1 MKLSANHLKR
11 YREIALLLWKYGR
24 SDLVR
29 QMNVDEGIDSARA
42 ETASASET
50 TPEHLADDLEA
61 MGPTFV
67 KLGQVLSGR
76 PDLLPAPYL
85 AALQRLQDSVKPFP
99 YAEVEQIIV
108 TELGARIS
116 KLFSRFDTE
125 PIAAASLGQVH
136 AAALR
141 DGRDVVVKV
150 QRPQIREQIA
160 QDFEVLGEIASFLDE
175 HTETGRR
182 YRFGLLLEE
191 FRLSIQQE
199 LNYEREAQNLVT
211 LGRNLAEFES
221 IYVPQPITDY
231 TTRSVLTMEQ
241 VKGQKITSMSPLTR
255 LEVPGA
261 PLIEEL
267 FRAYL
272 KQVLVDGIFHADPH
286 PGNVFLTTDGRIAL
300 LDLGMVGHTTPQMQ
314 DQLLKLLIAVSESKS
329 EDAAELLIRISQR
342 SEDFDP
348 VEFRR
353 RIGQLLALHNN
364 RGIADI
370 NVGKTMI
377 ELSQHAAD
385 SGLFVPPELTM
396 LGKTL
401 LQLDEVGKVLD
412 PNFNPN
418 ESVRR
423 NVGQLMSQRMLKDA
437 TQGSVIGSALEM
449 KNFLQQVP
457 ARLSHLLDA
466 LANSDVEMRVKW
478 TDAKMIVESIEKV
491 ANRIT
496 AGVVLAA
503 LIIGAALL
511 VRVETTF
518 RIMGYPGLAMIFFLA
533 AGLGGFWL
541 VISTFIRDHRT
552 RKRTPRRLKM
562 TE

>member
-1 MKLSANHLKR
+1 MMKLSANHLKR
-11 YREIALLLWKYGR
+11 YREIALLMWKYGR

-29 QMNVDEGIDSARA
+29 QLNVDDAIDDA
-42 ETASASET
+42 TMASLNSGAT
-50 TPEHLADDLEA
+50 GPEHLADDLEA

-67 KLGQVLSGR
+67 KLGQVLAGR
-76 PDLLPAPYL
+76 PDLLPEPYL
-85 AALQRLQDSVKPFP
+85 KALGRLHDRVKPFP
-99 YAEVEQIIV
+99 YSEVEKIVV
-108 TELGARIS
+108 TELGTRIS
-116 KLFSRFDTE
+116 KLFSRFDPE
-125 PIAAASLGQVH
+125 PLAAASLGQVH

-141 DGRDVVVKV
+141 DGREVVVKV

-160 QDFEVLGEIASFLDE
+160 QDFEVLGEIAAFLDE

-182 YRFGLLLEE
+182 YRLGLLLEE

-211 LGRNLAEFES
+211 LGRNLAEFERV
-221 IYVPQPITDY
+221 YVPQPVVDY

-241 VKGQKITSMSPLTR
+241 VKGQKITAMSPLTR
-255 LEVPGA
+255 TEIPGA

-286 PGNVFLTTDGRIAL
+286 PGNVFLTHDGRIAL

-314 DQLLKLLIAVSESKS
+314 EHLLKLLIAVAEGKS

-342 SEDFDP
+342 SKEFDAI
-348 VEFRR
+348 EFRR
-353 RIGQLLALHNN
+353 RVGQLISVRVNQGLADL
-364 RGIADI
+364 
-370 NVGKTMI
+370 NVGRTML

-385 SGLFVPPELTM
+385 SGLYVPPELTM

-401 LQLDEVGKVLD
+401 LQLDEVGKCLD
-412 PNFNPN
+412 PHFNPN
-418 ESVRR
+418 ESIRR

-437 TQGSVIGSALEM
+437 TQGSVIGSALEL
-449 KNFLQQVP
+449 KHFLSQVP
-457 ARLSHLLDA
+457 SRLSHLLDA
-466 LANSDVEMRVKW
+466 LANSDVEMRIKW
-478 TDAKMIVESIEKV
+478 SDAKMIVESIEKV

-511 VRVETTF
+511 IRVETEF
-518 RIMGYPGLAMIFFLA
+518 RILGYPGLAMIFFLA

-541 VISTFIRDHRT
+541 VISTFIRDHRA
-552 RKRTPRRLKM
+552 RKRVRR
-562 TE
+562 

>member
-11 YREIALLLWKYGR
+11 YREIALLMWKYGR

-29 QMNVDEGIDSARA
+29 QLNVDDGI
-42 ETASASET
+42 ETDKVEALERGAT
-50 TPEHLADDLEA
+50 NPECFADDLEA
-61 MGPTFV
+61 MGPTFI
-67 KLGQVLSGR
+67 KLGQVLAGR
-76 PDLLPAPYL
+76 PDLLPEPYL
-85 AALQRLQDSVKPFP
+85 KALGRLHDRVKPFP
-99 YAEVEQIIV
+99 YADVEQIV
-108 TELGARIS
+108 MTELGTRIS
-116 KLFSRFDTE
+116 KLFSRFDAE
-125 PIAAASLGQVH
+125 PLAAASLGQVH

-141 DGRDVVVKV
+141 DGRQVVVKI
-150 QRPQIREQIA
+150 QRPDIREQIA
-160 QDFEVLGEIASFLDE
+160 QDFEVLGEIAAFLDD
-175 HTETGRR
+175 HTESGRR

-211 LGRNLAEFES
+211 VGRNLAEFER
-221 IYVPQPITDY
+221 IFVPQPIIDY
-231 TTRSVLTMEQ
+231 TTRSVLTMEHVQ
-241 VKGQKITSMSPLTR
+241 GQKITTVSPLTR
-255 LEVPGA
+255 TEVPGP

-314 DQLLKLLIAVSESKS
+314 DHLLKLLIAVSEGKS
-329 EDAAELLIRISQR
+329 EDASELLVRISQR
-342 SEDFDP
+342 SKDFEAI
-348 VEFRR
+348 EFRR
-353 RIGQLLALHNN
+353 RIGQLIAVRSNQGLA
-364 RGIADI
+364 DM
-370 NVGKTMI
+370 NVGKTML

-385 SGLFVPPELTM
+385 SGLFVPSELTM

-401 LQLDEVGKVLD
+401 LQLDEVGKCLD
-412 PNFNPN
+412 PHFKPN
-418 ESVRR
+418 DSIRR
-423 NVGQLMSQRMLKDA
+423 NAGQLMSQRMLKDA
-437 TQGSVIGSALEM
+437 TQGSLIGSALEI
-449 KNFLQQVP
+449 KHFLSQVP

-466 LANSDVEMRVKW
+466 IANSDVELRVKW

-511 VRVETTF
+511 IRVETDF
-518 RIMGYPGLAMIFFLA
+518 RLFGYPGLAMILFLA
-533 AGLGGFWL
+533 AGFGGFWL
-541 VISTFIRDHRT
+541 VISTFVNDHRA
-552 RKRTPRRLKM
+552 RKKPRR
-562 TE
+562 

>member
-1 MKLSANHLKR
+1 M
-11 YREIALLLWKYGR
+11 
-24 SDLVR
+24 
-29 QMNVDEGIDSARA
+29 
-42 ETASASET
+42 
-50 TPEHLADDLEA
+50 
-61 MGPTFV
+61 
-67 KLGQVLSGR
+67 
-76 PDLLPAPYL
+76 
-85 AALQRLQDSVKPFP
+85 
-99 YAEVEQIIV
+99 
-108 TELGARIS
+108 
-116 KLFSRFDTE
+116 
-125 PIAAASLGQVH
+125 
-136 AAALR
+136 
-141 DGRDVVVKV
+141 
-150 QRPQIREQIA
+150 
-160 QDFEVLGEIASFLDE
+160 
-175 HTETGRR
+175 
-182 YRFGLLLEE
+182 
-191 FRLSIQQE
+191 
-199 LNYEREAQNLVT
+199 T
-211 LGRNLAEFES
+211 LGKNLAEFER

-314 DQLLKLLIAVSESKS
+314 DHLLKLLIAVSESKA
-329 EDAAELLIRISQR
+329 EDAAELIIRISQR
-342 SEDFDP
+342 SKDFDA

-353 RIGQLLALHNN
+353 RIGQLLALRNN
-364 RGIADI
+364 RGLADI

-412 PNFNPN
+412 PHFNPN

-423 NVGQLMSQRMLKDA
+423 NVGQLMSQRMLKEA

-449 KNFLQQVP
+449 KNFLQNVP

-466 LANSDVEMRVKW
+466 MANSDIEMRIKW
-478 TDAKMIVESIEKV
+478 SDAKMIVESIEKV

-552 RKRTPRRLKM
+552 RRKTPRRLKM
-562 TE
+562 SE